1 MPHTTDKIRLAFRS
15 WLTDHVPS
23 STQLITFVGN
33 RPRSALYKA
42 FQAGYKAGGKVHW
55 SQLSEMQLRL
65 LLRAQAPHKTPI
77 PPEDL
82 IMARMAIAEA
92 LGALGKVS
100 TGQRQAEEALRE
112 ASGRLQGLLEG
123 QGAGGGRV
131 EENGAQGAAGRA
143 EGEGA
148 EEEAEQGGDYGA
160 GTPDDGERG
169 VDRGPGPEES
179 RFWMIF

>member
-123 QGAGGGRV
+123 QG
-131 EENGAQGAAGRA
+131 
-143 EGEGA
+143 
-148 EEEAEQGGDYGA
+148 GDYGA
-160 GTPDDGERG
+160 STPDDGERG
-169 VDRGPGPEES
+169 VEQGERVAEDGQRGVDRGPGPGEG

>member
-23 STQLITFVGN
+23 STQLKTFVERG
-33 RPRSALYKA
+33 PRSALYKA

-65 LLRAQAPHKTPI
+65 LLRAQAPDKTPI

-82 IMARMAIAEA
+82 IMARMTIAEA
-92 LGALGKVS
+92 VRALGKVS
-100 TGQRQAEEALRE
+100 SGQRQAEEALRE
-112 ASGRLQGLLEG
+112 AFGRLQGLLEG
-123 QGAGGGRV
+123 QG
-131 EENGAQGAAGRA
+131 
-143 EGEGA
+143 
-148 EEEAEQGGDYGA
+148 DYGA
-160 GTPDDGERG
+160 STPDDGERG
-169 VDRGPGPEES
+169 VEQGQRGVDRGPGPGEG